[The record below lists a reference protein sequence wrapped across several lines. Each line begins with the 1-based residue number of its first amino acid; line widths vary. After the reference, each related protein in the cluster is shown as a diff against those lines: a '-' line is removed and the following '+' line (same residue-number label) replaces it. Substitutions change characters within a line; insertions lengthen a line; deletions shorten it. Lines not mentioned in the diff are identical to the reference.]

1 MVFVNLLI
9 PEVGDSFKSNVV
21 AHGRMLSNANNQPP
35 EEFFSVLHFFCLV
48 SLQILFVIFSP
59 PTCSILNSKLNLFS
73 FQNVISLL
81 RIGFHRSK
89 CWLVL
94 LAGPLFGIISRTIF
108 TKEWRY
114 LGSNTRRE
122 NYRPRK
128 MIYDDGNFQIRELHL
143 STRLFQVTKFKIFK
157 IFISYQDF
165 GVALLSQ
172 QILIYFGI

>member
-1 MVFVNLLI
+1 MQLRTAGCCQMLI
-9 PEVGDSFKSNVV
+9 ISRRRNSFPS
-21 AHGRMLSNANNQPP
+21 
-35 EEFFSVLHFFCLV
+35 FIFCLV

-143 STRLFQVTKFKIFK
+143 STRLFQVTKFKIFRQDFYQS
-157 IFISYQDF
+157 IYQDF